1 MFNSGRRTFSKNEVT
16 SWSLPNYWD
25 FIALILILSIILL
38 IGWAAAGMTTTHYTV
53 GETIPISLDPS
64 ALPYYSLRTVLRMLI
79 GLLCSLIFTLTVGTL
94 AAKSKR
100 AEQVIIP
107 LIDILQSVPV
117 LGFQVI
123 AVVPFLALFPNSL
136 LGPEC
141 AAIFAIFT
149 AQVWNMTL
157 SFYQSS
163 RTISPELIEAVQM
176 FRLSAWQRFW
186 RVDVPNAMPGLIWN
200 SMMSMSASWF
210 FVVASEAI
218 TVANKNITLPGIGS
232 YIAAAL
238 PNADLHAVGYAII
251 AMLIVILAYDQ
262 LMFRPLNQWME
273 RFRAEESDDVG
284 RTQPWIISLFEHT
297 RLMRNMGVLI
307 GQFWDAFV
315 NLSWFRQKKT
325 VIQHEHNEWVSKIIV
340 ISWYSLVSIIMFT
353 AIAFLVWYIKEAIAW
368 HEVLWVICLG
378 LFTGLR
384 VIVLIFI
391 SSLIWVP
398 VGVWVGLR
406 PRATKIVQPLIQFLA
421 SFPAYLFFPVVV
433 MLIVRFK
440 LNPEIWTSPLMV
452 LGTQWYILFNVIA
465 GTLALPKDLRQVA
478 SNLQVTGWL
487 WWKRLILPAI
497 FPYFITGAIT
507 AAGGAW
513 NASIVAEV
521 VTWGDT
527 TIRATG
533 LGSYIAAYATNL
545 NYPHL
550 ALGIAVMCLLVVII
564 NRIFWRPL
572 YNLAEKY
579 YFFD

>member
-1 MFNSGRRTFSKNEVT
+1 MFNSGRRTFAKNEVT

-25 FIALILILSIILL
+25 FIALVLILSLILL
-38 IGWAAAGMTTTHYTV
+38 IGWAAAGMTTTHYIV
-53 GETIPISLDPS
+53 GERIPISLDPS

-79 GLLCSLIFTLTVGTL
+79 GLVCSLIFTLTIGTL

-157 SFYQSS
+157 SFYQSC

-186 RVDVPNAMPGLIWN
+186 RMDVPNAMPGLIWN

-238 PNADLHAVGYAII
+238 PKADLHAVGYAII

-262 LMFRPLNQWME
+262 LLFRPLNQWME

-284 RTQPWIISLFEHT
+284 RTQAWIVSLFEHT
-297 RLMRNMGVLI
+297 RLMQKMGI
-307 GQFWDAFV
+307 GIGRFWDAFV
-315 NLSWFRQKKT
+315 NLSWFRQKKIKPQQEQSELINKFL
-325 VIQHEHNEWVSKIIV
+325 VVL
-340 ISWYSLVSIIMFT
+340 WYTLVSLTMISAII
-353 AIAFLVWYIKEAIAW
+353 FLVWYISAAITL
-368 HEVLWVICLG
+368 HEVFWVICLG

-398 VGVWVGLR
+398 VGVWIGLR
-406 PRATKIVQPLIQFLA
+406 PRVTKSVQPLIQFLA

-433 MLIVRFK
+433 MVIVRYH

-478 SNLQVTGWL
+478 SNLQVSGWL

-497 FPYFITGAIT
+497 FPYYITGAIT

-533 LGSYIAAYATNL
+533 LGAYIAAYATNL

-572 YNLAEKY
+572 YNLAERY
-579 YFFD
+579 YFID

>member
-1 MFNSGRRTFSKNEVT
+1 MFNSGRRTFAKNEVT

-25 FIALILILSIILL
+25 FIALLLILSVILL
-38 IGWAAAGMTTTHYTV
+38 IGWAAAGMTRTHYTV

-64 ALPYYSLRTVLRMLI
+64 ALPYYSLRTVLRMFI
-79 GLLCSLIFTLTVGTL
+79 GLMCSLFFTLTIGTL

-100 AEQVIIP
+100 AEQIIIP
-107 LIDILQSVPV
+107 IIDILQSVPV
-117 LGFQVI
+117 LGFQAI

-157 SFYQSS
+157 SFYQSC
-163 RTISPELIEAVQM
+163 RTISPELIEAVKM

-186 RVDVPNAMPGLIWN
+186 RMDVPNAMPGLIWN

-238 PNADLHAVGYAII
+238 PKADLHAVSYAIV

-262 LMFRPLNQWME
+262 LIFRPLNQWME
-273 RFRAEESDDVG
+273 RFLAEESDEVG
-284 RTQPWIISLFEHT
+284 KTRSWVVRLFEHT
-297 RLMRNMGVLI
+297 RLMQNMGILI

-315 NLSWFRQKKT
+315 NISWFRYKKFKP
-325 VIQHEHNEWVSKIIV
+325 HYEPNLWVSKCIISFWYFV
-340 ISWYSLVSIIMFT
+340 IYITLFSAVGFLGWYVIERVSLHEIIKVFG
-353 AIAFLVWYIKEAIAW
+353 
-368 HEVLWVICLG
+368 LG
-378 LFTGLR
+378 LITALR
-384 VIVLIFI
+384 VMTLICI

-398 VGVWVGLR
+398 VGVWIGLR
-406 PRATKIVQPLIQFLA
+406 PRVTKYVQPLIQFLA
-421 SFPAYLFFPVVV
+421 AFPAYLFFPIVVI
-433 MLIVRFK
+433 LIVRYH

-478 SNLQVTGWL
+478 SNLQVRGWL

-497 FPYFITGAIT
+497 FPFFITGAIT

-533 LGSYIAAYATNL
+533 LGSYISIYSQDL

-550 ALGIAVMCLLVVII
+550 ALGIAVMCLLVVTI

-572 YNLAEKY
+572 YNLAERY
-579 YFFD
+579 YFIG

>member
-1 MFNSGRRTFSKNEVT
+1 MFNSGRRTFAKNEVT

-25 FIALILILSIILL
+25 FIALILILSVIFL
-38 IGWAAAGMTTTHYTV
+38 IGWAAAGMATTHYTV
-53 GETIPISLDPS
+53 GETIPISLSPS

-79 GLLCSLIFTLTVGTL
+79 GLMCSLIFTLTIGTL

-157 SFYQSS
+157 SFYQSC

-186 RVDVPNAMPGLIWN
+186 RMDVPNAMPGLIWN

-232 YIAAAL
+232 YIAEAL
-238 PNADLHAVGYAII
+238 PRADLHAVGYAII
-251 AMLIVILAYDQ
+251 AMFIVILAYDQ

-273 RFRAEESDDVG
+273 RFRAEESDEVV
-284 RTQPWIISLFEHT
+284 RTQSWIISLFEHT
-297 RLMRNMGVLI
+297 RLMRKLGVAL
-307 GQFWDAFV
+307 GRFWDAFV
-315 NLSWFRQKKT
+315 NWPWFHSKT
-325 VIQHEHNEWVSKIIV
+325 VAPSKEHNEWVNQFLV
-340 ISWYSLVSIIMFT
+340 IAWYFLVSLIM
-353 AIAFLVWYIKEAIAW
+353 ISSSVFLVWYIREAIAW
-368 HEVLWVICLG
+368 HEVVWVVCLG

-384 VIVLIFI
+384 VFVLIFI

-406 PRATKIVQPLIQFLA
+406 PRVTKYVQPLIQFLA

-433 MLIVRFK
+433 MVIVRFH

-465 GTLALPKDLRQVA
+465 GTLALPKDLKQVA
-478 SNLQVTGWL
+478 NNLQVRGWL

-533 LGSYIAAYATNL
+533 LGEYIAAYATNL
-545 NYPHL
+545 NYPRL

-579 YFFD
+579 YFFE